1 MGSMHQ
7 ERNER
12 YQMNHKKDAYTH
24 DVEDEEASA
33 RATCAD
39 TISVTCILIKQHA
52 ALLKYK

>member
-1 MGSMHQ
+1 
-7 ERNER
+7 
-12 YQMNHKKDAYTH
+12 MNHKKDAYTH